1 MSKLRVEN
9 FSNSPDGFATASA
22 KTIKCN
28 ELAANTRR
36 RIAPFAI

>member
-9 FSNSPDGFATASA
+9 FSISPDGFAAASA
-22 KTIKCN
+22 KTIRPN
-28 ELAANTRR
+28 NSAAYQRR